1 MPARLSED
9 AIKPVGILSRSQRG
23 IAGRISPSPPGRGGR
38 RQHSVLAPV
47 HGSTSSVAANR
58 LNHIFGKAEH
68 ALDDL
73 VTKFGSQEKA
83 YEAVQ
88 RAADAALAEGKLIPG
103 RNGVLPSGDAGI
115 IIDVAG
121 TPVRLIGGRVKD
133 GAVQLSS
140 FSRKGL

>member
-1 MPARLSED
+1 MTRTILHTPSSWEAWPKNDRLRRWCVVSMQ
-9 AIKPVGILSRSQRG
+9 GT
-23 IAGRISPSPPGRGGR
+23 GRGKA
-38 RQHSVLAPV
+38 VIADVPV
-47 HGSTSSVAANR
+47 HGSTPSVAANR

-73 VTKFGSQEKA
+73 VTRFGSQDKA
-83 YEAVQ
+83 YAAVQ

-140 FSRKGL
+140 FSRKGP

>member
-1 MPARLSED
+1 
-9 AIKPVGILSRSQRG
+9 
-23 IAGRISPSPPGRGGR
+23 
-38 RQHSVLAPV
+38 
-47 HGSTSSVAANR
+47 

-73 VTKFGSQEKA
+73 AARFGSQEKA
-83 YEAVQ
+83 YDAVQ
-88 RAADAALAEGKLIPG
+88 RAANAALAEGQLIPG
-103 RNGVLPSGDAGI
+103 RNGVLPSGDVGI

-133 GAVQLSS
+133 GVVHLSS